1 MLAGADE
8 TAIGDMII
16 DNDDLT
22 VLKSPLS
29 QRAVTGNERFKWPN
43 GVVPYEFESNV
54 SKWSKARFDRVKV
67 INLWIK

>member
-54 SKWSKARFDRVKV
+54 SK
-67 INLWIK
+67 